1 MEAINQERGNALQV
15 TYQGQSKSLIQVP
28 ISTKGAS
35 NSFEDSI
42 KSVVSSYLKDTFD
55 TNFPKYPTF
64 TQTVTKANI
73 SEYFNDTIKKIV
85 TNTPLT
91 KTSRILLDG
100 LELLDDD
107 GKINPTGSNYAKWFK
122 SQLDTKGP
130 NIVLNKDEIIE
141 TVNDEELDKQF
152 HLELEMVVIV
162 LASLVYNGDIVLGY
176 SGKKINAE
184 NISDMANF
192 DNDDLLQFTNISKPT
207 GIPVDELVTLFTL
220 LDLQP
225 SRVKSEK
232 TLDVAATELQT
243 KISQLLEQITQS
255 EQRLLDGAT
264 CFGKSIFDENNRI
277 KTKQSLEKLKEFCD
291 SLARYD
297 SAAKLKN
304 FKKSNEEINAQKEN
318 LDRFKS
324 INQITTIISELQP
337 LTEYLTNAQ
346 TAFSQDDE
354 LFKKIETAKE
364 QTSTNLKKSTS
375 DYNEN
380 IKKPLQKLKDEY
392 IQEYYDLHKKV
403 RLDSIQHNKL
413 TKLYNDKKY
422 KKLRDL
428 QQITMLDFLEFR
440 SLQTQLNRLK
450 PCSELTK
457 DLLRDTPQCRCQF
470 DPSVEVDDS
479 GQVLLDIDDKID
491 KIEDKIKESL
501 FQNMSDPSAK
511 DAIKQLT
518 PKERKS
524 IEGFLDNKSL
534 PDEIE
539 DNFIQIINRALSGLK
554 GATINM
560 DELKSGLQ
568 EGGLPCTY
576 DDIQERFKKILDEK
590 SRDKGP
596 SKTRFKI
603 E

>member
-1 MEAINQERGNALQV
+1 M
-15 TYQGQSKSLIQVP
+15 
-28 ISTKGAS
+28 
-35 NSFEDSI
+35 
-42 KSVVSSYLKDTFD
+42 
-55 TNFPKYPTF
+55 
-64 TQTVTKANI
+64 
-73 SEYFNDTIKKIV
+73 
-85 TNTPLT
+85 
-91 KTSRILLDG
+91 
-100 LELLDDD
+100 
-107 GKINPTGSNYAKWFK
+107 
-122 SQLDTKGP
+122 
-130 NIVLNKDEIIE
+130 
-141 TVNDEELDKQF
+141 
-152 HLELEMVVIV
+152 
-162 LASLVYNGDIVLGY
+162 
-176 SGKKINAE
+176 
-184 NISDMANF
+184 
-192 DNDDLLQFTNISKPT
+192 
-207 GIPVDELVTLFTL
+207 

-232 TLDVAATELQT
+232 TLDTAATELQT
-243 KISQLLEQITQS
+243 KISLLLEQITRSQ
-255 EQRLLDGAT
+255 ERLLDGTT

-291 SLARYD
+291 SLSRYD
-297 SAAKLKN
+297 SAAKLKM
-304 FKKSNEEINAQKEN
+304 FKKSKDEINAQKEN
-318 LDRFKS
+318 LDQFKE
-324 INQITTIISELQP
+324 INQITTIISDLHP

-346 TAFSQDDE
+346 IMLKQNDE
-354 LFKKIETAKE
+354 LFEKIETAKE

-375 DYNEN
+375 DYNEK
-380 IKKPLQKLKDEY
+380 IKKPLQKLKDDY
-392 IQEYYDLHKKV
+392 IQKYYDLHKKV
-403 RLDSIQHNKL
+403 RLDSVQNNKL

-422 KKLRDL
+422 KKLISLTKID
-428 QQITMLDFLEFR
+428 ILDSSEFTK
-440 SLQTQLNRLK
+440 LQTQLTRLK

-457 DLLRDTPQCRCQF
+457 DLLRDTPECRCKF

-479 GQVLLDIDDKID
+479 GQVLLDIHDKID
-491 KIEDKIKESL
+491 EIEDKIKESL